1 MSAKEDKSLRCK
13 LSVPSNA
20 NSENQEYVSKSQ
32 ILPKGGKKKVF
43 SVLKSSPFTYGHIYF
58 KIEHIHLT
66 MDLQLSRKG
75 LKTLYLKLKC
85 MLH

>member
-1 MSAKEDKSLRCK
+1 MSAKEDKSPRCN

-20 NSENQEYVSKSQ
+20 NSENQELVSKSQ
-32 ILPKGGKKKVF
+32 MLPREKKSVF
-43 SVLKSSPFTYGHIYF
+43 SLKSSPFTYGHIYF